1 MKKVMDVE
9 LNVIGKA
16 FVNEEVGLEENLI
29 EIADRAREILID
41 ARIFEEIDREEVT
54 VERLDLDDL
63 EEVDE
68 EIDEE
73 EEE

>member
-73 EEE
+73 E

>member
-73 EEE
+73 EE